1 MYAINHE
8 KEKKRPI
15 FLSHAAISEKK
26 HRYYGNPILPFNHNG
41 FISSGKSLN
50 LQTILKTNM
59 KSKIVSF
66 LLVTLFLGA
75 CSVPKDV
82 AYFQGIDDLT
92 KEQLSQT
99 VQQYESRIQPDDLL
113 SITVTATDPTVVT
126 AFNPPAVAF
135 AGQGDEVVHA
145 SQSMYT
151 YLVERNGEITFP
163 VLGRLKLGG
172 MSKRDAV
179 QFLQTKISE
188 YVSEPLVDI
197 RILNYKVTI
206 LGDVA
211 RPGTIALKNDR
222 ISILDA
228 LGLAGDMNV
237 TANRKNV
244 MLIRETNGVKEYARL
259 DFTDTSVFSSPYY
272 FLQQNDVIYVE
283 PNDAKKKN
291 ARFSQAEQFNI
302 SVLSTILSAI
312 SVISLVI
319 TRL

>member
-1 MYAINHE
+1 
-8 KEKKRPI
+8 
-15 FLSHAAISEKK
+15 
-26 HRYYGNPILPFNHNG
+26 
-41 FISSGKSLN
+41 
-50 LQTILKTNM
+50 M
-59 KSKIVSF
+59 KLKIVSF
-66 LLVTLFLGA
+66 LLITLFLGA

-92 KEQLSQT
+92 KEQLSQNT
-99 VQQYESRIQPDDLL
+99 LQYETRIKPDDLL
-113 SITVTATDPTVVT
+113 SIAVTATDPTVVT
-126 AFNPPAVAF
+126 AFNPPAAAF
-135 AGQGDEVVHA
+135 AAQGEEPIHA
-145 SQSMYT
+145 TQSMYT
-151 YLVERNGEITFP
+151 YLVDGNGEITFP

-172 MSKRDAV
+172 MSKREAV
-179 QFLQTKISE
+179 QFLQAKISE

-206 LGDVA
+206 LGDVV
-211 RPGTIALKNDR
+211 RPGTITLKNDR
-222 ISILDA
+222 VSILDA

-244 MLIRETNGVKEYARL
+244 MLIRETNGVKEYARI
-259 DFTDTSVFSSPYY
+259 DFTDTSIFSSPYY